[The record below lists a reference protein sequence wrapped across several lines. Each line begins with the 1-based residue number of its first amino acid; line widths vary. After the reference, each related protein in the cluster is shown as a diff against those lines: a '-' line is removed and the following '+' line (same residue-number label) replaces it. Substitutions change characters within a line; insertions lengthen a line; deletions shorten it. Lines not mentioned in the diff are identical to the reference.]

1 MVIQRLLQNYI
12 QKMHRQFSAA
22 ITDYHFTVS
31 LLALRNISAHINRK
45 RLFQHKRV
53 IHISYKETYLHDT
66 YT

>member
-1 MVIQRLLQNYI
+1 
-12 QKMHRQFSAA
+12 MHRQFSAA